1 MAGSHSGFP
10 QALDIL
16 TRLVDGQSKF
26 TADYVN
32 ILADASRQLQVA
44 LGENPLGQ
52 FPTATGYHSL
62 SSIGAW
68 LPYLF
73 TMEVGRFEIELPIN
87 QGEDDSG
94 LTDITIDYK
103 YPTRFN
109 KTGASGSG
117 FTVPHICLVSFLD
130 PQEPIGFSSSGD
142 VFTAVS
148 QAPYAHVNTTFY
160 TGSSGLPSGVSQYDV
175 RGFTLRNND
184 NWSDPAQYVNAT
196 VQVEYFA
203 FEPNFFA

>member
-1 MAGSHSGFP
+1 MAGTHSGFP

-16 TRLVDGQSKF
+16 FRLVDGQSKF

-52 FPTATGYHSL
+52 FPTSTGYHSL
-62 SSIGAW
+62 STLGAW

-73 TMEVGRFEIELPIN
+73 TMEVGRFEIELPLN
-87 QGEDDSG
+87 QGDSG
-94 LTDITIDYK
+94 ASLTDITVDYK
-103 YPTRFN
+103 YPTRFA
-109 KTGASGSG
+109 KT
-117 FTVPHICLVSFLD
+117 FTNGKPHICLVSFLD
-130 PQEPIGFSSSGD
+130 PQEPVGFDSSGD
-142 VFTAVS
+142 TFSSIS
-148 QAPYAHVNTTFY
+148 QAPYAHVNTTYY
-160 TGSSGLPSGVSQYDV
+160 TSTSGLPSGVSQYDV

-184 NWSDPAQYVNAT
+184 NWSDGDQYVNAT
-196 VQVEYFA
+196 VQAEYFA